1 MQPIRTMMMMMMV
14 VVMVFVVWLINERR
28 LALSPARA
36 ITRVPHH
43 RKPPTCH
50 KQDMNLPRTCVKFR

>member
-1 MQPIRTMMMMMMV
+1 MQPIGTMMMMMMMV
-14 VVMVFVVWLINERR
+14 VVMVFVVWLIERC
-28 LALSPARA
+28 LAFFPARA